1 MIAERMV
8 NRFQNFDISG
18 LKRFKAFLHS
28 FYKFSNINELIYYLK
43 APIR

>member
-1 MIAERMV
+1 MIAERIV

-28 FYKFSNINELIYYLK
+28 FNKFSNINELIYYLK